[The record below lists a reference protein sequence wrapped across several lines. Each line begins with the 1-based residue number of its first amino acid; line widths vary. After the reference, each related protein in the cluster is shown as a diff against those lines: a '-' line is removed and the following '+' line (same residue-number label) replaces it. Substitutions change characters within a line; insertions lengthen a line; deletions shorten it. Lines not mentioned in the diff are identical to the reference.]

1 MPVWKISP
9 FFLFTQITSTN
20 WVLLNPSSP
29 ILLIR
34 GLNWVIPLSTCTCL
48 WLYLYVWHN
57 DTIEFSQ
64 KIAMLMCKWYKDL
77 HSDFIFSNN
86 PSLQYIGFLALIKF
100 CQFPST
106 VIFDISVGELFNTTK
121 RLAVV
126 HAIGFVTKMSHFLSD
141 KVFYTFYIM

>member
-9 FFLFTQITSTN
+9 FFLFTKITSTN
-20 WVLLNPSSP
+20 WVLLNLSSP
-29 ILLIR
+29 MLLIR

-57 DTIEFSQ
+57 DTIEFFQ
-64 KIAMLMCKWYKDL
+64 TIFNKKYQCLCADL
-77 HSDFIFSNN
+77 QSDFIFSYN
-86 PSLQYIGFLALIKF
+86 PSLQYGFLALIKF

-126 HAIGFVTKMSHFLSD
+126 HAVGFVTKMSHFLSD